1 MITQKNKCIDECKN
15 DNDNKYIFEC
25 ISGCDSQYVEKCP
38 NDLKTDYEEKKCL
51 ISCTV
56 NKFEYMNTCL
66 TDCPSWTYKIY
77 TDRNLF
83 NFIYFYKILLD
94 VLKNF
99 PKITISIVLQE
110 YIKYVM
116 KIVKDVV
123 HMEIIIIIIVMNVK
137 MAIFFLMSL

>member
-1 MITQKNKCIDECKN
+1 
-15 DNDNKYIFEC
+15 
-25 ISGCDSQYVEKCP
+25 
-38 NDLKTDYEEKKCL
+38 
-51 ISCTV
+51 
-56 NKFEYMNTCL
+56 MNTCL

-77 TDRNLF
+77 TDRN
-83 NFIYFYKILLD
+83 LD